1 MLNINNCLCVF
12 YLLLKCTEKHICPP
26 LVHSPDI
33 HNNLTPQAAARS
45 LEFILD
51 LPCGWQ
57 GSKLLEQSA
66 SQCSQC
72 QEAVTGRRA
81 GTSRRAVQYGNADIT
96 CSLLNNPFIFIS
108 SKFIVKLYQL
118 KVFFSLPWNFIQYII
133 PNFIAQILI
142 FHSFSN
148 NPVVGYYVFIH
159 NRVLGYHF
167 HFLFSLSLT
176 LDDSYKS
183 FFTLRVSNPDW
194 FFKNHCFGL
203 KAECSLRS
211 PCGKDLI
218 PRIRLLEIMEELGLV
233 GDP

>member
-1 MLNINNCLCVF
+1 MQAFYNYTFFQGKSVNNFILKRFDYMRNCNSTGIEMPQDGKIQERGAAHVRSWRKETAVISYCSKIPFHMLNINNCLCVF

-26 LVHSPDI
+26 LVDSPDI
-33 HNNLTPQAAARS
+33 HNNLTAQAAARS

-66 SQCSQC
+66 SQCSWC

-118 KVFFSLPWNFIQYII
+118 EVFFSLPWNLIQYII
-133 PNFIAQILI
+133 PN
-142 FHSFSN
+142 
-148 NPVVGYYVFIH
+148 
-159 NRVLGYHF
+159 
-167 HFLFSLSLT
+167 
-176 LDDSYKS
+176 
-183 FFTLRVSNPDW
+183 
-194 FFKNHCFGL
+194 
-203 KAECSLRS
+203 
-211 PCGKDLI
+211 
-218 PRIRLLEIMEELGLV
+218 
-233 GDP
+233 